1 MTTSILYIPASGD
14 PHGVLADGLCGAKMP
29 TAIEIEGNNG
39 AISWKEGPIS
49 WWGLDNT
56 IALPLVW
63 RGEVVPEAED
73 RLTRALLRVRGVRSF
88 NRGTD
93 DAADAAPS
101 IPRNMVRAW
110 SVATIAA
117 RELGGRVE
125 VVS

>member
-14 PHGVLADGLCGAKMP
+14 PHGVLADGLCGAKP
-29 TAIEIEGNNG
+29 PAVVRDEDSGRLYI
-39 AISWKEGPIS
+39 
-49 WWGLDNT
+49 
-56 IALPLVW
+56 LPLVW

>member
-1 MTTSILYIPASGD
+1 MTSILYIPASGD
-14 PHGVLADGLCGAKMP
+14 VHGVLADGLCGAKMP
-29 TAIEIEGNNG
+29 KVTHEDGCKAWYPYGG
-39 AISWKEGPIS
+39 ACRCGVW
-49 WWGLDNT
+49 
-56 IALPLVW
+56 ALPLVW